1 MRQLPGN
8 TMMMKQKRKG
18 SVLTFRDN
26 RNGFLF
32 ALPWIIGFL
41 VFSLYP
47 LIMSL
52 YYSFTEFN
60 PILPA
65 KWIGLE
71 NYRRIFH
78 DPLVLKSLK
87 NTLFI
92 AFVSTPLNLFVA
104 LLLASLV
111 NGHFRGR
118 GAVRT
123 IFFLPSI
130 IPSVADTMVWIWM
143 FDPTYGF
150 LNNALALFGIHG
162 PAWLINPNTTK
173 WALLLM
179 GTWCTGTTML
189 VCLAALQDVP
199 RSYYE
204 SAVIDGANE
213 FQKFFRITIPCIS
226 HVLVYQAILGF
237 IGSFQYFNQVYI
249 ITRASGG
256 DTFSGGPGN
265 SILMYPLY
273 IFYNAFGYFK
283 MGYASAM
290 AYILFLIV
298 CVLTFLMTR
307 LTKKVNE
314 IAGGE

>member
-1 MRQLPGN
+1 MSERTEKN
-8 TMMMKQKRKG
+8 KR
-18 SVLTFRDN
+18 SALTARDN

-41 VFSLYP
+41 IFNVYP
-47 LIMSL
+47 LVASF

-65 KWIGLE
+65 KWIGLA
-71 NYRRIFH
+71 NYAKIFK

-111 NGHFRGR
+111 NKNFVGR
-118 GAVRT
+118 GAART

-130 IPSVADTMVWIWM
+130 IPGVAATMVWIWM

-150 LNNALALFGIHG
+150 INNALSLFGIRG
-162 PAWLINPNTTK
+162 PAWLINPASTK

-199 RSYYE
+199 ISYYE
-204 SAVIDGANE
+204 SADIDGANE
-213 FQKFFRITIPCIS
+213 VQKFFHITLPCIA
-226 HVLVYQAILGF
+226 HVLVYQAILAF
-237 IGSFQYFNQVYI
+237 IGAFQYFNQVYI

-256 DTFSGGPGN
+256 DAYSGGPAN

-273 IFYNAFGYFK
+273 LFYNAFGYFK

-290 AYILFLIV
+290 AYVLFLIV
-298 CVLTFLMTR
+298 CVLTIVMTR
-307 LTKKVNE
+307 VSKKVTD

>member
-1 MRQLPGN
+1 MSER
-8 TMMMKQKRKG
+8 TEKKKR
-18 SVLTFRDN
+18 SALTARDN

-41 VFSLYP
+41 IFSVYP
-47 LIMSL
+47 LVASF

-65 KWIGLE
+65 KWVGLA
-71 NYRRIFH
+71 NYAKIFK

-111 NGHFRGR
+111 NKNFVGR
-118 GAVRT
+118 GAART

-130 IPSVADTMVWIWM
+130 IPGVAATMVWIWM

-150 LNNALALFGIHG
+150 INNALSLFGIRG
-162 PAWLINPNTTK
+162 PAWLINPASTK

-199 RSYYE
+199 ISYYE
-204 SAVIDGANE
+204 SADIDGANE
-213 FQKFFRITIPCIS
+213 VQKFFHITLPCIA
-226 HVLVYQAILGF
+226 HVLVYQAILAF
-237 IGSFQYFNQVYI
+237 IGAFQYFNQVYI

-256 DTFSGGPGN
+256 DAYSGGPAN

-273 IFYNAFGYFK
+273 LFYNAFGYFK

-290 AYILFLIV
+290 AYVLFLIV
-298 CVLTFLMTR
+298 CVLTIVMTR
-307 LTKKVNE
+307 VSKKVTD